1 MSATTMTII
10 YFVVI
15 LGIFYL
21 ALWVPESRRKKKF
34 KQMMDSI
41 KVNDEV
47 VTRGGVLGKIV
58 NIQDDFVIVQSGP
71 DKARLKM
78 QKNAIANVLTKRA
91 EETK

>member
-34 KQMMDSI
+34 KQMMESI

-58 NIQDDFVIVQSGP
+58 NIQDDFIIVQSGP

-78 QKNAIANVLTKRA
+78 QKSAVANVLTKRA
-91 EETK
+91 EEAK

>member
-1 MSATTMTII
+1 MKGTTVTII

-41 KVNDEV
+41 RVNDEV
-47 VTRGGVLGKIV
+47 ITRGGILGKIV

-78 QKNAIANVLTKRA
+78 QKSAVANVLTKRA
-91 EETK
+91 EEAK

>member
-1 MSATTMTII
+1 MSSTTMTII

-47 VTRGGVLGKIV
+47 VTRGGILGKVV
-58 NIQDDFVIVQSGP
+58 NIQDDFIIVQSGP

-78 QKNAIANVLTKRA
+78 QKSAIANVLTIRA

>member
-1 MSATTMTII
+1 MSATAMTII

-34 KQMMDSI
+34 KQMMDSLRI
-41 KVNDEV
+41 NDEV
-47 VTRGGVLGKIV
+47 VTRGGILGKIV
-58 NIQDDFVIVQSGP
+58 NIQDNYLVIQSGP
-71 DKARLKM
+71 DKTRLKV
-78 QKNAIANVLTKRA
+78 QKSAIGNVLTKKA

>member
-1 MSATTMTII
+1 MPATAVTII

-34 KQMMDSI
+34 KQMMDSLRI
-41 KVNDEV
+41 NDEII
-47 VTRGGVLGKIV
+47 TRGGILGKIV
-58 NIQDDFVIVQSGP
+58 NIQDDFIIIQSGP

-78 QKNAIANVLTKRA
+78 QRNAIANILTKRP

>member
-1 MSATTMTII
+1 MPATAVTII

-34 KQMMDSI
+34 KQMMDSLRI
-41 KVNDEV
+41 NDEV
-47 VTRGGVLGKIV
+47 ITRGGILGKIV

-78 QKNAIANVLTKRA
+78 QRNAIANILTKRT
-91 EETK
+91 EEAK

>member
-58 NIQDDFVIVQSGP
+58 NIQDDFVIIQSGP

-78 QKNAIANVLTKRA
+78 QKSAVANVLTKRA
-91 EETK
+91 EEAK

>member
-1 MSATTMTII
+1 MSSTTMTII

-34 KQMMDSI
+34 KQMMDSV

-47 VTRGGVLGKIV
+47 VTRGGILGKVV
-58 NIQDDFVIVQSGP
+58 NIQDDFIIVQSGP

-78 QKNAIANVLTKRA
+78 QKSAIANVLTIRA

>member
-1 MSATTMTII
+1 MSATAMTII

-34 KQMMDSI
+34 KQMMDSLR
-41 KVNDEV
+41 VNDEV
-47 VTRGGVLGKIV
+47 VTRGGILGKVV
-58 NIQDDFVIVQSGP
+58 NIQDNYVIIQSGP
-71 DKARLKM
+71 DKARLKL
-78 QKNAIANVLTKRA
+78 QRNAIGSILTKKA

>member
-1 MSATTMTII
+1 MSATAMTII

-34 KQMMDSI
+34 KQMMDAI
-41 KVNDEV
+41 RINDEV
-47 VTRGGVLGKIV
+47 VTRGGILGKIV
-58 NIQDDFVIVQSGP
+58 NIQDDFIIVQSGP
-71 DKARLKM
+71 DKTRLKM

>member
-1 MSATTMTII
+1 MKGTTITII

-47 VTRGGVLGKIV
+47 VTRGGVLGKVV

-78 QKNAIANVLTKRA
+78 QKTAIANVLTKRA

>member
-1 MSATTMTII
+1 MSATAMTII

-34 KQMMDSI
+34 KQMMDSLR
-41 KVNDEV
+41 VNDEI
-47 VTRGGVLGKIV
+47 VTRGGILGKVV
-58 NIQDDFVIVQSGP
+58 NMQDDYVIIQSGP
-71 DKARLKM
+71 DKARLKV
-78 QKNAIANVLTKRA
+78 QRNAIGNILTKKA